1 MKYIE
6 KLDATLTILVII
18 DILLILLSVLFNL
31 STRYV
36 SFILLFD
43 TILCIILI
51 INFIMKMRRERNK
64 KLFFNNNWLD
74 LFASLPL
81 GVLALPFLS
90 STLYAYPMIILIRV
104 LRLILL
110 LKLFSKFFKRFMEST
125 YLDKIMAVFIV
136 IILGSTLALYYFEP
150 NVGDIFD
157 ALWYVFQTITTVGYG
172 DIIPSSPI
180 GKFVGLILLVAGVLM
195 FSIFTA
201 SFSYLFTEKVFKQEN
216 DEFNQ
221 KMNFLKENLYN
232 TKVSIDEIRE
242 NASLNNE
249 DLELIS
255 KRLDKLEENTDNL
268 SKRMDYII
276 EIIEK
281 K

>member
-1 MKYIE
+1 MSETK
-6 KLDATLTILVII
+6 
-18 DILLILLSVLFNL
+18 FN
-31 STRYV
+31 SR
-36 SFILLFD
+36 FIAALRAHHCR
-43 TILCIILI
+43 THESIS
-51 INFIMKMRRERNK
+51 ENK

-90 STLYAYPMIILIRV
+90 LTLYTYPMIILVRT

-157 ALWYVFQTITTVGYG
+157 ALWYEFQTITTVGYG

-180 GKFVGLILLVAGVLM
+180 GKFVGLLLLVAGVLM

-201 SFSYLFTEKVFKQEN
+201 SFSYLFTEKVFRQEN
-216 DEFNQ
+216 DEFNK
-221 KMNFLKENLYN
+221 KMNFLKDNLYN

-242 NASLNNE
+242 NASSNNE
-249 DLELIS
+249 DLELIN

-268 SKRMDYII
+268 SKSMDYII

>member
-1 MKYIE
+1 
-6 KLDATLTILVII
+6 
-18 DILLILLSVLFNL
+18 
-31 STRYV
+31 
-36 SFILLFD
+36 
-43 TILCIILI
+43 
-51 INFIMKMRRERNK
+51 
-64 KLFFNNNWLD
+64 
-74 LFASLPL
+74 
-81 GVLALPFLS
+81 
-90 STLYAYPMIILIRV
+90 
-104 LRLILL
+104 
-110 LKLFSKFFKRFMEST
+110 
-125 YLDKIMAVFIV
+125 
-136 IILGSTLALYYFEP
+136 
-150 NVGDIFD
+150 
-157 ALWYVFQTITTVGYG
+157 
-172 DIIPSSPI
+172 
-180 GKFVGLILLVAGVLM
+180 M

-242 NASLNNE
+242 NASSNNE